1 MMLQIKK
8 TGFDIFICERLS
20 LPFFLLVFTLFGG
33 CAVHTPPSGQT
44 ISGIDGIACVGQVS
58 TPPAGLVVADDDAL
72 LKTVL
77 GSSGKGM
84 LCAGKV
90 YQATQAVR
98 IYRVWD
104 SAKTYTLYGSWW
116 SFNPPQG
123 PRERYQVEND
133 ICPEWS
139 ALDRMSS
146 CSIKPGAMIVVG
158 PGQSAECG
166 QSTLPKSA
174 ANQVFIPNDSR
185 NNVLFV
191 EDCSEGVDWP

>member
-1 MMLQIKK
+1 MMLQNKK
-8 TGFDIFICERLS
+8 TGFDVFIYGRLS
-20 LPFFLLVFTLFGG
+20 LPFFLLVFASLGG
-33 CAVHTPPSGQT
+33 CAMHTPPDGQT
-44 ISGIDGIACVGQVS
+44 ISGIDGIACVGQVNP
-58 TPPAGLVVADDDAL
+58 PPAGLVAADDDAL

-90 YQATQAVR
+90 YQATQPVTV
-98 IYRVWD
+98 YRVWD
-104 SAKTYTLYGSWW
+104 ATKTYTLYGGWW
-116 SFNPPQG
+116 SFNQPQG
-123 PRERYQVEND
+123 PRDRYQVEND

-146 CSIKPGAMIVVG
+146 CSIKVGAKIVVG
-158 PGQSAECG
+158 PGQSATCE

-191 EDCSEGVDWP
+191 ENCSEGVVWP